1 MTACDGCHLVPRGKP
16 ICTLAYYVLLAS
28 RFYTDTDIR
37 WKDAESCHQPLP
49 LTSALRHRR

>member
-1 MTACDGCHLVPRGKP
+1 MTACNGCHLVSRGKP

-49 LTSALRHRR
+49 LISALRHRC